1 VTLTRRSLLSLLSI
15 TFVVACERAPAG
27 GSTGSEPPEPL
38 GPMLAPAELAKRIDD
53 VKAGKVLVLYVGPE
67 LLYAQ
72 GRVPGA
78 RQLPETG
85 TAAGR
90 EALTRTIRE
99 TPQETEIVVYCGCC
113 PYGPCQNVRPASEI
127 LRASGRTN
135 AKYLDLP
142 TNFKTDWANK
152 GYPVERG

>member
-1 VTLTRRSLLSLLSI
+1 MNVTRRTLLSAFSVAL
-15 TFVVACERAPAG
+15 VAACERDPAG
-27 GSTGSEPPEPL
+27 GSDPKKPEQPL
-38 GPMLAPAELAKRIDD
+38 GPMLPPSELAKRIDAI
-53 VKAGKVLVLYVGPE
+53 KAGKIVVFYVGPA
-67 LLYAQ
+67 LLFAQ

-85 TAAGR
+85 TAQGR
-90 EALTRTIRE
+90 EALTRAIQE
-99 TPQETEIVVYCGCC
+99 TPKETEIVVYCGCC
-113 PYGPCQNVRPASEI
+113 PYRPCQNVRPASEV

-142 TNFKTDWANK
+142 TNFKTDWASK